1 MVSREQVGREHLLEE
16 LERLRFSGDIVDII
30 PYEDDY
36 DLAIIQPPAKFYE
49 LLSMLKET
57 ETEVDIY
64 DRDDMLDVMS
74 ESDEQEYVLED
85 LPGEEE
91 RELDI

>member
-36 DLAIIQPPAKFYE
+36 DLAIIQPPVRFYE
-49 LLSMLKET
+49 LLKMLKDT
-57 ETEVDIY
+57 ETEEEIY
-64 DRDDMLDVMS
+64 DREDMLDVMS
-74 ESDEQEYVLED
+74 ESDEQEDVFED
-85 LPGEEE
+85 LQGEEE
-91 RELDI
+91 H